1 MHVLE
6 FDTSTE
12 VGEVHR
18 RLGYLPDPHTVP
30 AHLTVEEY
38 LKLLAAAHGVPKQ
51 AHPALVDTLL
61 TLVGIAGRQRTP
73 TQRLSAGARQ
83 LLAVAGALVHDPT
96 VLVLHEPTEHLDPRA
111 RARLWNMLH
120 RLGDVSRT
128 IIVCSRQLS
137 ELAAGCAQIAVID
150 EGRLVDQGP
159 PTDVVGRLGGARRV
173 RARLANGA
181 VRTHTVADEAAQ
193 AALLRKLVLADVD
206 LLEFAEVAPELDD
219 LVLAR

>member
-1 MHVLE
+1 
-6 FDTSTE
+6 
-12 VGEVHR
+12 
-18 RLGYLPDPHTVP
+18 
-30 AHLTVEEY
+30 
-38 LKLLAAAHGVPKQ
+38 
-51 AHPALVDTLL
+51 
-61 TLVGIAGRQRTP
+61 
-73 TQRLSAGARQ
+73 
-83 LLAVAGALVHDPT
+83 
-96 VLVLHEPTEHLDPRA
+96 
-111 RARLWNMLH
+111 MLH

-128 IIVCSRQLS
+128 IVVCSRQLS

-193 AALLRKLVLADVD
+193 AALLRKLVLADVE

-219 LVLAR
+219 LLLDRDAGSPATTHDDADDQGALP